1 MGNEK
6 NTELLENTIKELLQ
20 KMTFDDFKVVVL
32 KEKSA
37 DEENLIANI
46 ETPDSNLLIGQYG
59 VTLKALQHIARV
71 ILRRKTE
78 EKFKFLLDVN
88 SYLHQKTSS
97 LTEIAQNAARQ
108 AISEKKPVILRPMSA
123 YERRIVHLELSG
135 NENVKT
141 ESIGDGEDRKIVVR
155 PVGEL
160 EKLEEGI

>member
-1 MGNEK
+1 MSNEK

-59 VTLKALQHIARV
+59 VTLRALQHIARV

-88 SYLHQKTSS
+88 SYLRQKTGS

-123 YERRIVHLELSG
+123 YERRIIHLELSG